1 MGTVATLPLSPI
13 VNVTVNVSPQAP
25 PTPTFNQGL
34 IVGTSNV
41 IGSVTGINPRIR
53 EYNTLLQMA
62 ADGFQL
68 TSPEYV
74 AASLYF
80 GQTPAPQFLW
90 IGRQDLT
97 ALSTTAGIAVVSADE
112 GTGYVVGDTFL
123 VVQTGGS
130 LGVGRVTSIGT
141 SGAVTGV
148 AVIEGQQGTGY
159 TISLTSATTTALTG
173 IGTGLEVTI
182 DNVGETALQ
191 AIEACRVA
199 SPSWYVF
206 CSLAASDADD
216 LIIAQWAQSQTP
228 QCVYFYT
235 TSSVTAL
242 NGTTGNVFSLIKAAA
257 LSRAF
262 GLYSTT
268 QQGLSPNNIY
278 SMAAAMGVAMG
289 RNTGLAG
296 SYFTIALKQLTG
308 ITPEPLSPTQVGTIT
323 GNNGNVYLSY
333 ANSYQILQNG
343 VMGSGQYFD
352 QILNLDMVSSDYQ
365 FSIMNVLV
373 GAGAIPQ
380 TDAGQ
385 STLINVVNQANARA
399 VARGFIA
406 AGTWEGVTILNL
418 TAGTALPDGYLTQS
432 APFSTQSTSDRD
444 ARKSMPIYVAL
455 IQAGAIQ
462 SVIIGVYVQQ

>member
-41 IGSVTGINPRIR
+41 IGSVTGTNPRIR

-80 GQTPAPQFLW
+80 GQTPAPQIIW

-97 ALSTTAGIAVVSADE
+97 AVQTITPTTAEG

-123 VVQTGGS
+123 IVQTGGS
-130 LGVGRVTSIGT
+130 LAVGKVDVVGTGGVVTAAEI
-141 SGAVTGV
+141 VQ
-148 AVIEGQQGTGY
+148 GQQGTGY
-159 TISLTSATTTALTG
+159 AVATALPTTAITG
-173 IGTGLEVTI
+173 VGVGLEI
-182 DNVGETALQ
+182 NILAIGETPLQ

-206 CSLAASDADD
+206 CALAAVDADD
-216 LIIAQWAQSQTP
+216 FAIATWAQSQTP

-235 TSSVTAL
+235 TSSADAL
-242 NGTTGNVFSLIKAAA
+242 AGTVGNVFSLIKAAA

-268 QQGLSPNNIY
+268 QQGLAPNNIY

-296 SYFTIALKQLTG
+296 SYFTIALKQLVG
-308 ITPEPLSPTQVGTIT
+308 ITPEPLSLTQVGTIT

-343 VMGSGQYFD
+343 VMGNGQYFD

-380 TDAGQ
+380 TNAGQ

-406 AGTWEGVTILNL
+406 AGTWQGVTILNL
-418 TAGTALPDGYLTQS
+418 TAGNALPDGYLSQS